1 MKPTTAIRTYLNDLL
16 LLVFPDN
23 CLLCTH
29 PLMSDERD
37 ICYSCIDS
45 LPQTG
50 YHLSS
55 DNPVAQHLWGRVPL
69 AHAASYLHVRDGN
82 VTQQLIHLLKYKG
95 KKKVGIKLGRL
106 YGYKLKEAGSHYPKV
121 DLIVPVPLHI
131 NRQRQR
137 GYNQCDLFAQGLSE
151 VLDVPYAPDVLTRVK
166 ETVSQT
172 KHSRY
177 ERWSNVEGIFHL
189 SQPEKI
195 AGKSV
200 LLIDD
205 VITTGATIESAAATL
220 LQGIDVTLS
229 IATIATAGR

>member
-1 MKPTTAIRTYLNDLL
+1 
-16 LLVFPDN
+16 
-23 CLLCTH
+23 
-29 PLMSDERD
+29 MSDEKD

-45 LPQTG
+45 LPQTN
-50 YHLSS
+50 YHFIS

-69 AHAASYLHVRDGN
+69 AHAAAYLYVRDGN
-82 VTQQLIHLLKYKG
+82 VTQQMIHLLKYKG

-106 YGYKLKEAGSHYPKV
+106 YGYKLKEQGSHYPKI

-151 VLDVPYAPDVLTRVK
+151 VLGVPYAPDTLTRVV

-172 KHSRY
+172 RHSRY
-177 ERWSNVEGIFHL
+177 ERWQNVEGIFQL
-189 SQPEKI
+189 SKPEMV

-205 VITTGATIESAAATL
+205 VITTGATIESAAATIL
-220 LQGIDVTLS
+220 LGKDVTLS